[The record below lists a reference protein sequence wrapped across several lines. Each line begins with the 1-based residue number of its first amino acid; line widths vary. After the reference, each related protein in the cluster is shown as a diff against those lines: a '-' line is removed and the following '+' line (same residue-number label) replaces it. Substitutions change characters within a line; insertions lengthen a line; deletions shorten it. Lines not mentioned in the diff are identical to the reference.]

1 MKKLLAA
8 LLALLCLPVVTA
20 LGDTQGDFT
29 YALTPEG
36 AVVTMYYVEEAA
48 QTPAVITVPDAL
60 GRQPVVGIGENAFN
74 NSESAFEGAL
84 VEAIILPGTLRY
96 LDDGAF
102 TCCHD
107 VKKLYFPA
115 SLERIAEG
123 CFSHVTAEIAL
134 DPDNPYFTVERGYLI
149 DRRADTL
156 LYAPR
161 LRAGDA
167 IDLPRVRRLGEGA
180 LENLYCAA
188 TALTIP
194 DNVQSIGGG
203 ALANLP
209 YLRALTIPDSVTEL
223 EPNSLCSMNLV
234 SLALPGSVKHI
245 PESLCESAALTELT
259 LAEGI
264 ETIGDYAFYR
274 TALRQVTLPA
284 SVRRVGAC
292 AALDGH
298 GGDDRSERAP
308 AAHSRRGARRRGA
321 QYGGRVLSGDVPQ
334 PHGLARSARRV
345 HRRGLRRGAG
355 DPVRGRVSRH
365 HPQRVFLRAGGGAA
379 GISYQPQKPSGGGA
393 FHGAGRHDDLVAL
406 YCRNVVY

>member
-8 LLALLCLPVVTA
+8 LLALLCLPAMTA

-29 YALTPEG
+29 YALTSEG
-36 AVVTMYYVEEAA
+36 AVVTMYYVADAA
-48 QTPAVITVPDAL
+48 QTPAVITVPDVL
-60 GRQPVVGIGENAFN
+60 GGQPVVGIGENAFN
-74 NSESAFEGAL
+74 NSESAFDGEL
-84 VEAIILPGTLRY
+84 VEAIILPGTLKY

-123 CFSHVTAEIAL
+123 CFSHVTAGIAL
-134 DPDNPYFTVERGYLI
+134 VPDNPYFTVERGYLI

-161 LRAGDA
+161 LSAGDA

-180 LENLYCAA
+180 LENLYYAA
-188 TALTIP
+188 T
-194 DNVQSIGGG
+194 
-203 ALANLP
+203 
-209 YLRALTIPDSVTEL
+209 ALTIPDSVTEL
-223 EPNSLCSMNLV
+223 EPNSLCSMNLI

-245 PESLCESAALTELT
+245 PEYLCESAALTELT

-284 SVRRVGAC
+284 SVRRVGAN
-292 AALDGH
+292 AF
-298 GGDDRSERAP
+298 P
-308 AAHSRRGARRRGA
+308 ADCEVICLHPDTQILPSDAET
-321 QYGGRVLSGDVPQ
+321 QY
-334 PHGLARSARRV
+334 
-345 HRRGLRRGAG
+345 
-355 DPVRGRVSRH
+355 
-365 HPQRVFLRAGGGAA
+365 
-379 GISYQPQKPSGGGA
+379 
-393 FHGAGRHDDLVAL
+393 
-406 YCRNVVY
+406 

>member
-8 LLALLCLPVVTA
+8 LLALLCLPVITA

-36 AVVTMYYVEEAA
+36 AVVTMYYVEDAA

-60 GRQPVVGIGENAFN
+60 GGQPVVGIGEKAFN
-74 NSESAFEGAL
+74 NSESAFDGGL

-167 IDLPRVRRLGEGA
+167 IDLPRVGRLGEGA
-180 LENLYCAA
+180 LENLYYAA

-194 DNVQSIGGG
+194 DSVQSIVGG
-203 ALANLP
+203 ALASLP
-209 YLRALTIPDSVTEL
+209 YLHALTMPASVTEL

-284 SVRRVGAC
+284 SVRRVGAN
-292 AALDGH
+292 AF
-298 GGDDRSERAP
+298 P
-308 AAHSRRGARRRGA
+308 ADCDVIRLNPDA
-321 QYGGRVLSGDVPQ
+321 QILPPDAETQY
-334 PHGLARSARRV
+334 
-345 HRRGLRRGAG
+345 
-355 DPVRGRVSRH
+355 
-365 HPQRVFLRAGGGAA
+365 
-379 GISYQPQKPSGGGA
+379 
-393 FHGAGRHDDLVAL
+393 
-406 YCRNVVY
+406 

>member
-8 LLALLCLPVVTA
+8 LLALLCLPVMTA

-36 AVVTMYYVEEAA
+36 AVVTMYYVEDAA

-60 GRQPVVGIGENAFN
+60 GGQPVVGIGENAFN
-74 NSESAFEGAL
+74 NSESAFDGGL

-134 DPDNPYFTVERGYLI
+134 DPDNP
-149 DRRADTL
+149 
-156 LYAPR
+156 R

-167 IDLPRVRRLGEGA
+167 IDLPRVCRLGEGA
-180 LENLYCAA
+180 LENLYYAA

-194 DNVQSIGGG
+194 DSVQSIGGG

-209 YLRALTIPDSVTEL
+209 YLHALTIPDSVTEL

-284 SVRRVGAC
+284 SVRRVGAN
-292 AALDGH
+292 AF
-298 GGDDRSERAP
+298 P
-308 AAHSRRGARRRGA
+308 ADCEVICLNPDA
-321 QYGGRVLSGDVPQ
+321 QILPPDAETQY
-334 PHGLARSARRV
+334 
-345 HRRGLRRGAG
+345 
-355 DPVRGRVSRH
+355 
-365 HPQRVFLRAGGGAA
+365 
-379 GISYQPQKPSGGGA
+379 
-393 FHGAGRHDDLVAL
+393 
-406 YCRNVVY
+406 